1 MSPRPGD
8 VFGSRVGAS
17 AMGAKKWPESL
28 NQYFAGVDMELSNLM
43 LHVAAREEFT
53 HKNTHDKRRR
63 SCASESLA
71 LSKRANGSQ

>member
-17 AMGAKKWPESL
+17 AIGAKKWPESL

-43 LHVAAREEFT
+43 LHIAAATVHTPF
-53 HKNTHDKRRR
+53 
-63 SCASESLA
+63 L
-71 LSKRANGSQ
+71 